1 MKINVVPPLY
11 SQVGT
16 VSWRVCNNT
25 DNLLLVGTGSPLEE
39 QVSEKPDYRS
49 GSESQSHLGCSCVGQ
64 CSEVNLESNNQ
75 ANGLKNFPV

>member
-25 DNLLLVGTGSPLEE
+25 DNLLLVATGSPLEE